1 MSSSK
6 LVNYTK
12 LSPNC
17 NSPRNHKIDKIT
29 IHHMAGNL
37 TVEQCGALFSQSS
50 RQASSNYGVGTDG
63 RIGLYVSESD
73 RSWCSSNAENDNRAV
88 TIEVANDKPS
98 DADKWHVSDKA
109 IAALIELCADICKR
123 NGIKKLN
130 FTGDKSG
137 NVTLHKWFAA
147 TACPGPYLE
156 SKIPFIVEQVNKKLS
171 GKSETKVLDMSG
183 FKKGDKGDGVLALK
197 CLLKLSGVKGLD
209 DTGGFGGGTQNAV
222 NALLK
227 KWGYKENG
235 VAGGK
240 FIAKLYKSIK

>member
-98 DADKWHVSDKA
+98 DADKWH
-109 IAALIELCADICKR
+109 
-123 NGIKKLN
+123 IKKLN